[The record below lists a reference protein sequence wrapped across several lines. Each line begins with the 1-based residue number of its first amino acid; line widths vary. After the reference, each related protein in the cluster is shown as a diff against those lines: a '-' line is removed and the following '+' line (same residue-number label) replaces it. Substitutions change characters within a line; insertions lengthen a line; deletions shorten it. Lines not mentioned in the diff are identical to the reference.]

1 MTLVAFDTSTPATV
15 VAVEAGGSVS
25 SLRLDPPPNSHP
37 AHSTQLLGALSG
49 LLDDLGLP
57 WESIDRV
64 GVGVGPGTFTGLRIA
79 AATAEGLRRANA
91 AEVVPVGSLEAL
103 SIPARRFLPSG
114 SVCALIDARR
124 GQLFAAGW
132 GPGGDVAFAPRV
144 VGPQE
149 VEKLFGAG
157 PNDWAA
163 VGEVP
168 EEFEDALRSAG
179 VGRPDGKEAL
189 NLIDGAALCELALVG
204 KPVSGPLLPEYLREP
219 DARPRAN

>member
-15 VAVEAGGSVS
+15 VAVEAGGRVS
-25 SLRLDPPPNSHP
+25 SLRLDPPPDSHP
-37 AHSTQLLGALSG
+37 AHSTQLLGALDG
-49 LLDDLGLP
+49 LLGKAGSS
-57 WESIDRV
+57 WGSVDRI
-64 GVGVGPGTFTGLRIA
+64 GVGIGPGTFTGLRIA

-91 AEVVPVGSLEAL
+91 AEVVPVGSLEVL
-103 SIPARRFLPSG
+103 SLPARRFWPSR

-132 GPGGDVAFAPRV
+132 GPGGDIAFAPRV

-149 VEKLFGAG
+149 VEELFGAG
-157 PNDWAA
+157 PEDWTA

-168 EEFEDALRSAG
+168 EEFESAMRSAG
-179 VGRPDGKEAL
+179 VVRPDGKEAL
-189 NLIDGAALCELALVG
+189 NLIDGGAFCELALVG
-204 KPVSGPLLPEYLREP
+204 EPVSGPLLPEYLRDP

>member
-25 SLRLDPPPNSHP
+25 SLRLDPPPDSHP
-37 AHSTQLLGALSG
+37 AHSTQLLGALRG
-49 LLDDLGLP
+49 LLDDLGLL
-57 WESIDRV
+57 WESVDRI

-103 SIPARRFLPSG
+103 SLPARRFWPSR

-132 GPGGDVAFAPRV
+132 GPGGDIAFAPRV
-144 VGPQE
+144 VGPE
-149 VEKLFGAG
+149 EIEDLFEAV
-157 PNDWAA
+157 PEDWTA

-168 EEFEDALRSAG
+168 EGFEDALRSAG
-179 VGRPDGKEAL
+179 VVRPDGKEAL

-204 KPVSGPLLPEYLREP
+204 GPVSGPLLPEYLREP

>member
-1 MTLVAFDTSTPATV
+1 MTLVAFDTSTRATV
-15 VAVEAGGSVS
+15 VAVESGGSLS
-25 SLRLDPPPNSHP
+25 SLRLDPPPDSHP
-37 AHSTQLLGALSG
+37 AHSTQLLGALRG

-149 VEKLFGAG
+149 VEELFGAG

-204 KPVSGPLLPEYLREP
+204 KPVSGPLLPDYLRDP